1 MFIYRKMISQHLGV
15 LQLDALQLLALKKPS
30 IITDAQF
37 AKSIT
42 ALNADVN
49 TIKTKP
55 VQNTESV
62 KITQKTIRNSK
73 NSSRVRNS
81 SNVLSVSF
89 G

>member
-1 MFIYRKMISQHLGV
+1 MISQHLGA
-15 LQLDALQLLALKKPS
+15 LALDALQLLALKKPS
-30 IITDAQF
+30 TITDAQF
-37 AKSIT
+37 AKNIT

-62 KITQKTIRNSK
+62 KTTQKMIRNSK